1 MCTKRIEKSTIR
13 EQLRNTCMMQHQL
26 LIINS
31 EEEEHIKQI
40 TLILT
45 ISRISMQ
52 VITIHSVGSKMT
64 QRIHQ
69 IEPTYRSR

>member
-1 MCTKRIEKSTIR
+1 MCTKRIEKSTIQ

-26 LIINS
+26 PIISS

-52 VITIHSVGSKMT
+52 VITIHSVGLKMT